1 MVFSSAIFL
10 FWFLPI
16 TFLLYHAIPN
26 KKCKNVVL
34 TIASIV
40 FYAFGQLQYLPL
52 LLFSVFCNYIFGR
65 MLTERHSPKK
75 TKKIILTVAL
85 LVNLGL
91 LCLFKYTNFFIESL
105 NTIFHTNIAKTGI
118 VLPIGISFFTF
129 QGISYVV
136 DVYRNPR
143 EGTRDFLKVVLYISF
158 FPQLIAGPIIKYH
171 DVSME
176 IDDRVCTLQQTAEGF
191 RRFTIGLAK
200 KMLLSNAV
208 GLIADTV
215 FGLQA
220 SQIDMRLAWLGAIC
234 YVFQIYFDFSG
245 YSDMAI
251 GLGKV
256 FGFHFK
262 ENFNY
267 PYTADSIK
275 EFWRRWHISLS
286 SWFRD
291 YLYIPLGGN
300 RFGKYRTAWN
310 KLVVFFATGFW
321 HGANVTFILWGLFHG
336 LFSVLEQYNIIPIQ
350 KMKGNVVG
358 KIIMHLYTMLV
369 VTVGFVLFRSS
380 NLSQAAMMIAKMFT
394 LTPATVESTF
404 LLTQSLSNYNIFIL
418 LLCVVGSLGIVPKLQ
433 QRGILQKNVVE
444 YGSYA
449 FAMVFLVFSI
459 IDLSASAFNP
469 FIYFQF

>member
-10 FWFLPI
+10 YWFLPI
-16 TFLLYHAIPN
+16 TFLLYHIVPV
-26 KKCKNVVL
+26 KKSKNILLV
-34 TIASIV
+34 IASLV

-52 LLFSVFCNYIFGR
+52 LLFSVLCNYVFGR
-65 MLTERHSPKK
+65 LLKNAKK
-75 TKKIILTVAL
+75 RKIILTFAL
-85 LVNLGL
+85 LINIGI
-91 LCLFKYTNFFIESL
+91 LCLFKYTDFLITSL
-105 NTIFHTNIAKTGI
+105 NQICSVAIPTTGI

-129 QGISYVV
+129 QGISYVM
-136 DVYRNPR
+136 DVYRNPE
-143 EGTRDFLKVVLYISF
+143 EGSTDFFKVLLYISF

-171 DVSME
+171 DISEE
-176 IDDRVCTLQQTAEGF
+176 IDNRVCTLQQTAEGF
-191 RRFTIGLAK
+191 RRFIIGLSK
-200 KMLLSNAV
+200 KLLLSNTAGFV
-208 GLIADTV
+208 VDSV
-215 FGLQA
+215 FALQEA
-220 SQIDMRLAWLGAIC
+220 QIDIRLAWLGAIC

-300 RFGKYRTAWN
+300 RFGTVRTGMN
-310 KLVVFFATGFW
+310 KLIVFFATGFW

-336 LFSVLEQYNIIPIQ
+336 LFSVLEQANIIPVE
-350 KMKGNVVG
+350 KMRGKGIG
-358 KIIMHLYTMLV
+358 HIYTMFLV
-369 VTVGFVLFRSS
+369 TIGFVLFRSE
-380 NLSQAAMMIAKMFT
+380 NLTQAMMMFTKMFT
-394 LTPATVESTF
+394 FSPF
-404 LLTQSLSNYNIFIL
+404 LLENTIFLKELLSPYTIFIL
-418 LLCVVGSLGIVPKLQ
+418 FLCVIGSLGIVPKLNKITEKK
-433 QRGILQKNVVE
+433 GVE
-444 YGSYA
+444 WGSYI
-449 FAMVFLVFSI
+449 FAIILFVFSV
-459 IDLSASAFNP
+459 IDLSASTFNP

>member
-1 MVFSSAIFL
+1 MVKYSGGDIVVFSSAIFL
-10 FWFLPI
+10 YWFLPI
-16 TFLLYHAIPN
+16 TFLLYHIVPS
-26 KKCKNVVL
+26 KKGKNIIL
-34 TIASIV
+34 TIASLV

-52 LLFSVFCNYIFGR
+52 LLFSVLCNYIFGR
-65 MLTERHSPKK
+65 LL
-75 TKKIILTVAL
+75 KKIKRCKTILTFAL
-85 LVNLGL
+85 LINIGI
-91 LCLFKYTNFFIESL
+91 LCLFKYTDFLITSFNQ
-105 NTIFHTNIAKTGI
+105 IFSIAIPTTGI

-129 QGISYVV
+129 QGISYVM
-136 DVYRNPR
+136 DVYRNPE
-143 EGTRDFLKVVLYISF
+143 EGTDDFLKVLLYISF

-176 IDDRVCTLQQTAEGF
+176 IDNRVCTLQQTAEGF
-191 RRFTIGLAK
+191 RRFIVGLSK
-200 KMLLSNAV
+200 KLLLSNTV
-208 GLIADTV
+208 GFVVDNIFALNETQLDI
-215 FGLQA
+215 
-220 SQIDMRLAWLGAIC
+220 RLAWLGAIC

-300 RFGKYRTAWN
+300 RFGTVRTSIH
-310 KLVVFFATGFW
+310 KLIVFFATGFW

-336 LFSVLEQYNIIPIQ
+336 LFSVLEQANIIPVG
-350 KMKGNVVG
+350 KMKGKG
-358 KIIMHLYTMLV
+358 LGHLYTMLV
-369 VTVGFVLFRSS
+369 VTIGFVLFRSE
-380 NLSQAAMMIAKMFT
+380 NLSQASMMVTKMFT
-394 LTPATVESTF
+394 VSPFSLENT
-404 LLTQSLSNYNIFIL
+404 LLLKELLSPYTIFIL
-418 LLCVVGSLGIVPKLQ
+418 LLCVIGSLEIVPKLSKIVPKKKIE
-433 QRGILQKNVVE
+433 R
-444 YGSYA
+444 GSYVLA
-449 FAMVFLVFSI
+449 IILFFFSI
-459 IDLSASAFNP
+459 IDLSASTFNP

>member
-10 FWFLPI
+10 YWFLPI
-16 TFLLYHAIPN
+16 TFLLYFIIQN
-26 KKCKNVVL
+26 KKCRNIIL
-34 TIASIV
+34 TMASII

-52 LLFSVFCNYIFGR
+52 LLFSVLCNYIFGVLLSKQYCNVFKR
-65 MLTERHSPKK
+65 KSIITFAVIVNIGMLC
-75 TKKIILTVAL
+75 V
-85 LVNLGL
+85 
-91 LCLFKYTNFFIESL
+91 FKYTDFFIESL
-105 NTIFHTNIAKTGI
+105 NTILHTNIPTTGI
-118 VLPIGISFFTF
+118 PLPIGISFFTF
-129 QGISYVV
+129 QGISYVI
-136 DVYRNPR
+136 DVYRNR
-143 EGTRDFLKVVLYISF
+143 TEGTNDFLKVLLYISF

-171 DVSME
+171 DISNE
-176 IDDRVCTLQQTAEGF
+176 IDNRVCTLKKAAEGL

-200 KMLLSNAV
+200 KLLLSNTV
-208 GLIADTV
+208 GLVADSV
-215 FGLQA
+215 FELNA
-220 SQIDMRLAWLGAIC
+220 AQIDMRLAWLGAIC

-300 RFGKYRTAWN
+300 QKGKFRTGLN
-310 KLVVFFATGFW
+310 KLIVFFATGFW

-336 LFSVLEQYNIIPIQ
+336 LFSVLEQANVIPIT
-350 KMKGNVVG
+350 KMKGN
-358 KIIMHLYTMLV
+358 IIGHIYTMIV
-369 VTVGFVLFRSS
+369 VTIGFVLFRSE
-380 NLSQAAMMIAKMFT
+380 NLSQAAMMLTKMFT
-394 LTPATVESTF
+394 ISSVTLEST
-404 LLTQSLSNYNIFIL
+404 LLLKQLLSYYTLFIL
-418 LLCVVGSLGIVPKLQ
+418 FICVVACLGIVPKLYQ
-433 QRGILQKNVVE
+433 KGIVTKNVVE
-444 YGSYA
+444 CGSYV
-449 FAMVFLVFSI
+449 FAMVLLVLSV
-459 IDLSASAFNP
+459 IDLSASTFNP